1 MLEHFKD
8 FPKLLAMTGTP
19 SCCNHRDVT
28 ESPKS
33 LSRELALTGRKF
45 DGKEALEMG
54 FVR

>member
-8 FPKLLAMTGTP
+8 FLKLLAMTGTP
-19 SCCNHRDVT
+19 SSCNYSDVT
-28 ESPKS
+28 GSHDS